1 MSRKYAGLIALLV
14 GSELLG
20 MLLGHWFYGL
30 FLKTVPPLALS
41 NFNSGAAH
49 MAFIWY
55 GLGAGLAL
63 FVWAIVA
70 TLLAPLFRPSADS
83 RSARPA

>member
-1 MSRKYAGLIALLV
+1 MTRKYAGLLVLLV

-20 MLLGHWFYGL
+20 MLLGHWFYSL

-41 NFNSGAAH
+41 SFNAGAAH

-55 GLGAGLAL
+55 GLGAGFAL
-63 FVWAIVA
+63 FLWAFVA
-70 TLLAPLFRPSADS
+70 TLLAPLFRTSPDS
-83 RSARPA
+83 RAA